1 MLSKVLM
8 RAAGCLISL
17 AASTLY
23 AQPQAL
29 TFHWATACHEPLD
42 PQPVFVPKSLTTIL
56 LPGQCM
62 EVTGERSGYEGGFS
76 PMMDGDRLLLIVTG
90 GTFAPGTYRL
100 EATAKLNLPR
110 CTGCDGWC
118 VEHREYQVTGF
129 QQALRMDEAGQ
140 YLVFDLENDT
150 LFPQWELLGVEIGVA
165 LTGPG
170 LEEKRA
176 AQRFVEWPWCL

>member
-1 MLSKVLM
+1 M

-76 PMMDGDRLLLIVTG
+76 PMMDGDRLLLIVLA
-90 GTFAPGTYRL
+90 AP
-100 EATAKLNLPR
+100 LPPAPI
-110 CTGCDGWC
+110 GW
-118 VEHREYQVTGF
+118 RP
-129 QQALRMDEAGQ
+129 
-140 YLVFDLENDT
+140 
-150 LFPQWELLGVEIGVA
+150 PQSSICHVA
-165 LTGPG
+165 LVVMVGAWSTVSI
-170 LEEKRA
+170 R
-176 AQRFVEWPWCL
+176 